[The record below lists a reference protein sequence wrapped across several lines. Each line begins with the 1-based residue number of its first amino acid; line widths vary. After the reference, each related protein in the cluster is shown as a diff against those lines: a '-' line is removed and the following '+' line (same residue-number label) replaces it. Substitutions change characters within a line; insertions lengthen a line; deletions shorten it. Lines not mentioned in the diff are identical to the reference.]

1 MLQFNFIKNGKPT
14 EYDKRQWLEVV
25 PPRWHPCF
33 VECPVSKRKT
43 QRRLIQEASDRQA
56 KHPDMVKVEKAVK
69 YFKEKREQGRLN
81 VDLASFSSRDSLCQY
96 NCLLGGSLGAGNRV
110 VITNHEKIAN
120 CDH

>member
-14 EYDKRQWLEVV
+14 QYDKRQWLEVV
-25 PPRWHPCF
+25 PRKPRF

-56 KHPDMVKVEKAVK
+56 KHPDMGRVEKAVK
-69 YFKEKREQGRLN
+69 YFKEKREQGRLD
-81 VDLASFSSRDSLCQY
+81 VDLASFSSRDSLYEY